1 MSERAAL
8 HEHALHNIRYIRDA
22 MERATAFTSI
32 PGWGGFVIGVTAIM
46 TSVYAARFAV
56 QPRLWVMAWL
66 AEALVAMT
74 IAAIAMFRKAR
85 SANVSFIA
93 APARRFFISYSA
105 PLIAGALITVT
116 LIRANTFAPLPAVWL
131 LLYGASFISS
141 GAFSIRAVPIMGIC
155 FMILGIAACFVSL
168 PFGNIL
174 LGAGFGILHIIFG
187 IIIARSYGG

>member
-32 PGWGGFVIGVTAIM
+32 PGWGGFAIGVTALA
-46 TSVYAARFAV
+46 TSVYASRYAV
-56 QPRLWVMAWL
+56 QPRLWVVNWL
-66 AEALVAMT
+66 IEAVIAVI
-74 IAAIAMFRKAR
+74 IAAVTMFRKAR
-85 SANVSFIA
+85 RASVSFTA

-105 PLIAGALITVT
+105 PLVAGALITVA
-116 LIRANTFAPLPAVWL
+116 LIRANMFAPLPAVWL

-141 GAFSIRAVPIMGIC
+141 GAFSIRVVPVMGIC
-155 FMILGIAACFVSL
+155 FMIFGIAACFVPLSV
-168 PFGNIL
+168 GNIL
-174 LGAGFGILHIIFG
+174 LGAGFGVLHMTFG